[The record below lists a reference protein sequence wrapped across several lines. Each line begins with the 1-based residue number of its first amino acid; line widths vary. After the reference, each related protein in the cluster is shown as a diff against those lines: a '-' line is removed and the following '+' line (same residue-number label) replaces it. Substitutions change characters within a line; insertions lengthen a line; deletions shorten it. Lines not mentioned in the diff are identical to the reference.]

1 MQEYGIEY
9 KTKEVKKL
17 KPQKLEKHL
26 LWTTLS
32 VKSINN
38 VRRSRNIIIINSKK
52 NIKITPWRHL
62 NIKKSESVGNKYFT
76 VDSKSSRLYNMRN
89 LDEKLKKSP

>member
-38 VRRSRNIIIINSKK
+38 VRRPRNIKIINSKK
-52 NIKITPWRHL
+52 NIKITP
-62 NIKKSESVGNKYFT
+62 
-76 VDSKSSRLYNMRN
+76 
-89 LDEKLKKSP
+89 